1 MSFEI
6 LLQSFIN
13 SRFMTNLFTF
23 SGALFLLLQAQWAK
37 IFQRT
42 PGLRGKM
49 IVADQANVLP
59 SQRRDMGDGSLG
71 DVLASLAQGGNC
83 FGEIDRIQ
91 AAIAAMSK
99 WRQLARCI

>member
-1 MSFEI
+1 
-6 LLQSFIN
+6 
-13 SRFMTNLFTF
+13 
-23 SGALFLLLQAQWAK
+23 
-37 IFQRT
+37 
-42 PGLRGKM
+42 M

-59 SQRRDMGDGSLG
+59 PQRRDMGDGSLG